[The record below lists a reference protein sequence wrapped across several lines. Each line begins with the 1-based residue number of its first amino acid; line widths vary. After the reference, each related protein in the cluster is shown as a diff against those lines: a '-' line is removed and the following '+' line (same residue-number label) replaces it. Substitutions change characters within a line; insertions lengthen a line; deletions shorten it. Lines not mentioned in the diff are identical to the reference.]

1 MRRSHAIG
9 SVLLLVVALS
19 GGCRQAPAPEV
30 AAPPQPAPAVAATSL
45 AIVAVSTDPEA
56 DRPAALLAF
65 DRPLAQGQPFDEL
78 LAITVKDGAAPEGSW
93 ALDDDGQ
100 RLRFPY
106 LAANTQ
112 YVVSMRAALAA
123 ADGSTLG
130 EDASR
135 ELYTGPL
142 EPLAGFASQG
152 SVLPAHESRGLPVVT
167 VNVTE
172 VDLEFLRVR
181 ERALPAFLAEYQR
194 SGRRSYWSLDELSRH
209 AEPVYANRFALE
221 SRPNERTL
229 SYIPVRDLDQLREPG
244 LYFAVLKRPGTYASQ
259 YETAMFFVS
268 DLGVHVRAYGS
279 RMLVH
284 VASLESGRPR
294 AGVELSLR
302 GKDAAV
308 VASATTDDSG
318 LATLE
323 AKPDPA
329 QVLLASFGRDLSLL
343 SFRQP
348 ALDLSEFAVAGRPWR
363 AVEIFPWSGRDLYRP
378 GETLRVSALLRDDD
392 GKAMP
397 GQPLVATLRQPDGRA
412 VVQAQLEPGALGY
425 YEWSREIAR
434 DAPTGRWSVDFA
446 SDPAQSD
453 AAFAFRFRVEEFLP
467 ERLKLEIA
475 AEPQT
480 LVPGDALPLAVDA
493 AYLHGAPAAGNR
505 FTAQLA
511 LALEQHPVASLPDF
525 VFGDA
530 LVELPKAPQDVIDAV
545 LDPQGRLRED
555 VALPEG
561 SGKATPVRVVIAG
574 SVYETGG
581 RAVSRSLSRTIWPAP
596 ALVGVRPL
604 FDLADGAAPGGNAGF
619 EVIRSDAAGTLLAA
633 EGLKTRLVREIRD
646 WSWRWDDGEGW
657 RTDYTQRF
665 ETLDERTLAIA
676 AGGRA
681 ELSLPVDWGGY
692 RLEIDDPSTG
702 LTLRLPFQAGWSAD
716 DANRGA
722 EARPDKVKLALD
734 QPAYRGG
741 DTLKVTLT
749 PPHPGPA
756 LLLLEG
762 DALLW
767 HRTLDARA
775 GTVVEIPLD
784 PAWERHD
791 LYLSALVFRP
801 GSEAAR
807 VTPKRAL
814 GVVHVPIDRSARR
827 IAATLA
833 APASMRPGNPLEV
846 EVSAPQLA
854 GQVAAVRVTAVDLG
868 VLNITRFPL
877 PDAADWFF
885 APRRLG
891 VEARDLYARVI
902 ESLDGAKAR
911 LRYGGDAA
919 LLALPQAR
927 RPDAGVRTVDL
938 YHAPVSLDAQGKA
951 RVSVPVP
958 DFNGTL
964 RVRALVYGADRYGAA
979 EGDTLVRAPLVA
991 EASLPRVMAPGD
1003 RSQLTLDLTNLSDAD
1018 GEFEVRLRAE
1028 GPLALERESARVALA
1043 DGAKRTLDFGLR
1055 ARDAFG
1061 SASVVAR
1068 ISGPGVDLERRFPTI
1083 VRPPWPA
1090 VARSIATV
1098 QDVPAPLG
1106 FDRAMLA
1113 GLYPES
1119 VSARLTL
1126 GTLPPLPFALSASE
1140 LLDYPYG
1147 CLEQTTSKA
1156 WALVLLDATRAERL
1170 GLPAP
1175 VDAERAGR
1183 FEATVARLAAMQ
1195 ADNGHFAMWPG
1206 SDWTAT
1212 QLTPYVVDL
1221 LLDAREA
1228 GFSVPEPMLER
1239 ALARIGEDLLSG
1251 GNPHYEFDHAE
1262 HLRLAEMA
1270 YGGYV
1275 LARVQRAPVGS
1286 LRALYDN
1293 ERARFESGLP
1303 LVQLGAALVLMG
1315 DQARGAQAVA
1325 EAFDRS
1331 WTRPDWLGDFGSPL
1345 RDLAA
1350 MLAIAQQHDLAQPAH
1365 AAQATTLAR
1374 ELLGRDGSEPGERWI
1389 STQEHAAILR
1399 LGAALLDA
1407 APRSFAA
1414 TWEIA
1419 GAREVRTGQ
1428 ALVSRAF
1435 DPAAIAA
1442 GVRLSPAGDGPLYAL
1457 QDVTGVPRTHV
1468 ASTREDLRIQRRWYR
1483 TDGSA
1488 FEGGRL
1494 REGEVLVAA
1503 LRVESSGQL
1512 HDALV
1517 VDLVPG
1523 GLEIENLNLSDAR
1536 QWDNVTID
1544 GVTLS
1549 DRANAAD
1556 TRYEEYRDDRYV
1568 AALRLYGG
1576 SPGRLFYLLR
1586 AVSPGEFVVPPPVVE
1601 DMYRPALRASGT
1613 ALPARIT
1620 VAPPGSA
1627 P

>member
-1 MRRSHAIG
+1 MHRSHAIG
-9 SVLLLVVALS
+9 SVLLVVVALV
-19 GGCRQAPAPEV
+19 GGCRQAPVPEI
-30 AAPPQPAPAVAATSL
+30 AAPAQSKPAVAAKSL
-45 AIVAVSTDPEA
+45 ALMAVSTDPDA
-56 DRPAALLAF
+56 DRPAALLVF
-65 DRPLAQGQPFDEL
+65 DRPLAQGQPFDDL

-93 ALDDDGQ
+93 ALDDDGR

-112 YVVSMRAALAA
+112 YVVSARAALAA
-123 ADGSTLG
+123 ADGTTLG
-130 EDASR
+130 QDATR
-135 ELYTGPL
+135 ELHTGPL

-167 VNVTE
+167 VNVAE
-172 VDLEFLRVR
+172 VDVEFLRVR
-181 ERALPAFLAEYQR
+181 ERALPAFLAEYQKG
-194 SGRRSYWSLDELSRH
+194 GRRSYWSLDELARH

-221 SRPNERTL
+221 SRPNERTV
-229 SYIPVRDLDQLREPG
+229 SYIPVRDLDALREPG
-244 LYFAVLKRPGTYASQ
+244 LYFAVLKRPGTYAAQ
-259 YETAMFFVS
+259 YDTAMFFVS

-308 VASATTDDSG
+308 VASATTDESG

-363 AVEIFPWSGRDLYRP
+363 AIEIFPWSGRDLYRP

-392 GKAMP
+392 GKAVP

-467 ERLKLEIA
+467 ERLKLELA

-493 AYLHGAPAAGNR
+493 AYLYGAPAAGNR

-545 LDPQGRLRED
+545 LDPQGRLRQD
-555 VALPEG
+555 VALPDD

-604 FDLADGAAPGGNAGF
+604 FDLDDGAAPGGNAGF
-619 EVIRSDAAGTLLAA
+619 EVVRSDAAGTLLAA
-633 EGLKTRLVREIRD
+633 EGLKARLVREIRD
-646 WSWRWDDGEGW
+646 WNWSWDDGEGW

-716 DANRGA
+716 DANRGV

-734 QPAYRGG
+734 KAAYRGG

-767 HRTLDARA
+767 HRTLDAKA

-784 PAWERHD
+784 KSWERHD

-801 GSEAAR
+801 GSESAR

-814 GVVHVPIDRSARR
+814 GVVHVPIDRSERR

-833 APASMRPGNPLEV
+833 APASMRPGNALEV
-846 EVSAPQLA
+846 DVSAPLLA
-854 GQVAAVRVTAVDLG
+854 GQVAAVRITAVDLG

-885 APRRLG
+885 AQRRLG
-891 VEARDLYARVI
+891 VDARDLYARVI

-938 YHAPVSLDAQGKA
+938 YHAPVTLDAQGKA

-964 RVRALVYGADRYGAA
+964 RVRALVYGEDRYGAT
-979 EGDTLVRAPLVA
+979 ERDTLVRAPLVA
-991 EASLPRVMAPGD
+991 EASLPRVLAPGD

-1055 ARDAFG
+1055 ARRCLRQRGGGGAHQRSRRRPRAALPDRRAPALARGRALDRHGAGRTGTAGLRPRDARG
-1061 SASVVAR
+1061 AVSGIGVGTPDPGHLAAVALRPVRVRTARLPLRLPRADHQQGLGAGAARCRARGAPRAAGAGRRRTRRTLRGDHGPARGDAGRQRPLRDVAR
-1068 ISGPGVDLERRFPTI
+1068 QRLDRDPTHALRGRPAARRARGRLQRARADARTRARAHRRGSPVGRQPALR
-1083 VRPPWPA
+1083 VRPCRA
-1090 VARSIATV
+1090 
-1098 QDVPAPLG
+1098 PAPGRDGLRRL
-1106 FDRAMLA
+1106 RA
-1113 GLYPES
+1113 G
-1119 VSARLTL
+1119 AR
-1126 GTLPPLPFALSASE
+1126 AA
-1140 LLDYPYG
+1140 
-1147 CLEQTTSKA
+1147 
-1156 WALVLLDATRAERL
+1156 
-1170 GLPAP
+1170 
-1175 VDAERAGR
+1175 RAGR
-1183 FEATVARLAAMQ
+1183 QPARAVRQRTRRLRIRPAAGATGRRAHAHGR
-1195 ADNGHFAMWPG
+1195 PG
-1206 SDWTAT
+1206 PRRAGGGRGLR
-1212 QLTPYVVDL
+1212 QVVD
-1221 LLDAREA
+1221 AA
-1228 GFSVPEPMLER
+1228 G
-1239 ALARIGEDLLSG
+1239 LARRLRQPAARPRRDAGDRATARSRAARSMRRRPPRSRANCSAATAA
-1251 GNPHYEFDHAE
+1251 NPASAGS
-1262 HLRLAEMA
+1262 RPRNTPRSCAWA
-1270 YGGYV
+1270 PPCSTRRRAASPRPGRSP
-1275 LARVQRAPVGS
+1275 ARARSAPARRWCRAPS
-1286 LRALYDN
+1286 I
-1293 ERARFESGLP
+1293 P
-1303 LVQLGAALVLMG
+1303 
-1315 DQARGAQAVA
+1315 
-1325 EAFDRS
+1325 
-1331 WTRPDWLGDFGSPL
+1331 
-1345 RDLAA
+1345 
-1350 MLAIAQQHDLAQPAH
+1350 
-1365 AAQATTLAR
+1365 
-1374 ELLGRDGSEPGERWI
+1374 
-1389 STQEHAAILR
+1389 
-1399 LGAALLDA
+1399 
-1407 APRSFAA
+1407 PRS
-1414 TWEIA
+1414 
-1419 GAREVRTGQ
+1419 
-1428 ALVSRAF
+1428 
-1435 DPAAIAA
+1435 
-1442 GVRLSPAGDGPLYAL
+1442 
-1457 QDVTGVPRTHV
+1457 
-1468 ASTREDLRIQRRWYR
+1468 
-1483 TDGSA
+1483 
-1488 FEGGRL
+1488 
-1494 REGEVLVAA
+1494 
-1503 LRVESSGQL
+1503 
-1512 HDALV
+1512 
-1517 VDLVPG
+1517 
-1523 GLEIENLNLSDAR
+1523 
-1536 QWDNVTID
+1536 
-1544 GVTLS
+1544 
-1549 DRANAAD
+1549 
-1556 TRYEEYRDDRYV
+1556 
-1568 AALRLYGG
+1568 
-1576 SPGRLFYLLR
+1576 
-1586 AVSPGEFVVPPPVVE
+1586 
-1601 DMYRPALRASGT
+1601 RPACA
-1613 ALPARIT
+1613 
-1620 VAPPGSA
+1620 
-1627 P
+1627 